1 MPNGGRVIGP
11 VLWSIAVLAVVWA
24 VDRALLWMEGN
35 GWINYRRRGLSWSG
49 AAYHGLLL
57 ESIFNPAAAA
67 IIEIKYAD
75 EKEQAE
81 SGDPHQSRG
90 PPAA

>member
-1 MPNGGRVIGP
+1 
-11 VLWSIAVLAVVWA
+11 
-24 VDRALLWMEGN
+24 MEGN

-49 AAYHGLLL
+49 AAYHALLL

-75 EKEQAE
+75 EKQQAE
-81 SGDPHQSRG
+81 SGDPNRPREGEKAMVDGDEDVARLKQA
-90 PPAA
+90 P

>member
-1 MPNGGRVIGP
+1 MRLNSSVGRVIGP

-49 AAYHGLLL
+49 AAYHALLL
-57 ESIFNPAAAA
+57 ESIFNPGAAA

-81 SGDPHQSRG
+81 NGDLNRP
-90 PPAA
+90 